1 MDGEL
6 ESICRSGGKSYAKGG
21 AIIGL
26 LFKDTDRIV
35 DGVGKAVPRLLAD
48 QIGRE
53 NERLRKF
60 IGK

>member
-6 ESICRSGGKSYAKGG
+6 ESICRSGGKSYAKAG
-21 AIIGL
+21 AIIDM
-26 LFKDTDRIV
+26 LFKDAHRIIE
-35 DGVGKAVPRLLAD
+35 GVRNAAPRLLAD
-48 QIGRE
+48 QIGIE